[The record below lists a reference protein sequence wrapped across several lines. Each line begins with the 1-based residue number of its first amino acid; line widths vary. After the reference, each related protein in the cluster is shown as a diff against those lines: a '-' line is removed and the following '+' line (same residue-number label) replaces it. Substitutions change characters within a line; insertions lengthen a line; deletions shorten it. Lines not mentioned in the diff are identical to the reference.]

1 MNIQGGQS
9 LSLAVYVQ
17 IPLLNEQDEIPV
29 KISLFL
35 FTFSKYRV
43 YAGILLDSKY
53 VHAYILVKEIC
64 LQKII
69 FEIPTCLMNK
79 NSRSNDF
86 TLFSVLCKSNIG
98 IRIGRQ

>member
-1 MNIQGGQS
+1 M
-9 LSLAVYVQ
+9 SLAVYVQ
-17 IPLLNEQDEIPV
+17 IFLLNEQDEIPV
-29 KISLFL
+29 KTSLCL

-43 YAGILLDSKY
+43 YTGILLDSKY

-69 FEIPTCLMNK
+69 SEIPTCLMNK

-86 TLFSVLCKSNIG
+86 TLFSVLRKSNTG